1 MSEYQPISSSCL
13 AATGQRCPKCHQP
26 RMILSKVESGP
37 NGSDY
42 RTFECQK
49 CGRIHTLIVS
59 SDPMES
65 DIRGLIDDDLKP
77 TL

>member
-1 MSEYQPISSSCL
+1 
-13 AATGQRCPKCHQP
+13 
-26 RMILSKVESGP
+26 MILSKVESGP

-77 TL
+77 TP

>member
-1 MSEYQPISSSCL
+1 
-13 AATGQRCPKCHQP
+13 
-26 RMILSKVESGP
+26 MILSKVESGP
-37 NGSDY
+37 IGFDY

-65 DIRGLIDDDLKP
+65 DIRGLLDDEPKP
-77 TL
+77 TQDSEV

>member
-1 MSEYQPISSSCL
+1 
-13 AATGQRCPKCHQP
+13 
-26 RMILSKVESGP
+26 MILSKVESGP
-37 NGSDY
+37 NDSDY
-42 RTFECQK
+42 RTFECQH

-65 DIRGLIDDDLKP
+65 GIRGLLDEELKP

>member
-1 MSEYQPISSSCL
+1 MSEYQPVSSSHL
-13 AATGQRCPKCHQP
+13 ADVGQRCPKCHQP
-26 RMILSKVESGP
+26 RMILSKVEAGP
-37 NGSDY
+37 NDSDY
-42 RTFECQK
+42 RTFECQN

-65 DIRGLIDDDLKP
+65 DIRGLLDDELKP

>member
-1 MSEYQPISSSCL
+1 MPEYLPISSSNL
-13 AATGQRCPKCHQP
+13 DEVGPRCPRCHQP

-37 NGSDY
+37 HGSDY
-42 RTFECQK
+42 RTFECQQ

-59 SDPMES
+59 SDPAES
-65 DIRGLIDDDLKP
+65 DIRGLLDDELKP